1 MSYKYQKVYEQLKP
15 EIEAAWRR
23 GEHKLPSEPEL
34 RQRYMVSISTIRQAV
49 DRLENEGMLRRVQG
63 SGCYINGALFSS
75 DRIVELYFLAFGVSE
90 DSPHFRHFQSMGSPP
105 VLERGFH
112 LSMRLIP
119 SWNASQEQFNEELRR
134 IAASPGIDCVI
145 TLADSYTAEMIGRIQ
160 ALGKPVIFV
169 NDFLSGELSDLEL
182 NQIRGDNRFL
192 ASECVNYLEN
202 MGHRE
207 LCVITRSPAIP
218 HISNFLDS
226 AIASPRH
233 ATVVPFIIP
242 DNSFK
247 CGNVGISA
255 EEACNI
261 ASLLRRYSAAVLYSI
276 DTCLFIDTMKKHGLA
291 IPNDIS
297 MLSADDNIPSINCV
311 SSDFSHFIRTIF
323 ELARRLAQSPHN
335 CEKHRL
341 RIPIRIV
348 DRHSVMKLSPQIS
361 LNNIMSAPIVT
372 EQIHQL

>member
-1 MSYKYQKVYEQLKP
+1 MSYKYQKVYDQLKP

-49 DRLENEGMLRRVQG
+49 DRLENEGVLRRVQG

-75 DRIVELYFLAFGVSE
+75 DRIVELYFLAFGVSD

-112 LSMRLIP
+112 MSMRLIP

-145 TLADSYTAEMIGRIQ
+145 TLADSYTAEMIARIQ

-169 NDFLSGELSDLEL
+169 NDFLSRELSELEL
-182 NQIRGDNRFL
+182 NHVRGDNRFL
-192 ASECVNYLEN
+192 ASECVNHLED
-202 MGHRE
+202 MGHRK
-207 LCVITRSPAIP
+207 LCAITRSPGIP

-226 AIASPRH
+226 AMKSVRH
-233 ATVVPFIIP
+233 ATVEPLIIP

-247 CGNVGISA
+247 CGNVGVGA
-255 EEACNI
+255 EEARDI
-261 ASLLRRYSAAVLYSI
+261 AAQLRRYSAAILYSI
-276 DTCLFIDTMKKHGLA
+276 DTCLFIDTMKKYGLR
-291 IPNDIS
+291 IPDEIS

-311 SSDFSHFIRTIF
+311 ASDFSHFIRTIF
-323 ELARRLAQSPHN
+323 ELARRLTRSPHN

-341 RIPIRIV
+341 RIPLRIV
-348 DRHSVMKLSPQIS
+348 DRHSVMKPSTRSNPDNMTHAQ
-361 LNNIMSAPIVT
+361 IVT
-372 EQIHQL
+372 EQIH